1 MAQETQSRQKQ
12 TVTIDGHRLTL
23 TNLDKVLYPETGTT
37 KADVLAYYA
46 AIADVLI
53 PHAADRPATR
63 KRWVHGVGT
72 AEHPGQVFF
81 QKNLDDSAPKWVKR
95 RPIEHKDHTNDYPLV
110 NNLATLTWLGQ
121 IAALEIHVPQWKF
134 GRTGVIRNPDRL
146 VLDLDPGEGTGLQ
159 ECAEVARFARAILKD
174 VGLDPMPVTSGSKGI
189 HLYAALDG
197 RLTSDEVSEF
207 AHELARALEAQHP
220 DLIVSDMK
228 KSLRVGKVLVD
239 WSQNNGAKTTITPYS
254 LRGRLRPFVAVP
266 RTWRELA
273 EKDLAHLDYEQVLA
287 RMKRRKD
294 PLAVLLGASG
304 AALEPTAER
313 MAGFEISDVG
323 ADRLARY
330 RAKRDA
336 SKTPEPVPAAGGKG
350 AGAAASGKQSGQTF
364 VIQEHHASRL
374 HYDFRLEHDGV
385 LVSWAL
391 PKGVPTDTKANHLAV
406 QTEDHPLEY
415 GSFEGRIPKGEY
427 GAGEV
432 TIWDA
437 GTYELEKWRDDEVI
451 ATLHGEPGGG
461 LGGPTKF
468 ALIRTGGEGRE
479 ANNWLIHLMKDSP
492 SVGERRRGTARA
504 GTAPAGAAPT
514 GTVAKPRAKETT
526 RPRRDTVRPMLA
538 TLGGE
543 TDLSDD
549 EDGEEGWAFEMKWDG
564 IRALAF
570 LGADDAD
577 VRLLTRNGNDVTVTY
592 PEIADRLRESVGSG
606 AAIVDGEIV
615 ALNAKS
621 VPDFGLLQ
629 QRMGLT
635 KPAEVEAAMREIPVQ
650 YLLFDVLERDG
661 ASLVAEP
668 YDERRRQLLDLVHA
682 DGPVQ
687 VPPAFEGD
695 LASAMRS
702 SRELGLEGVLAKR
715 RDSKYRAG
723 RRSDSWVKIKHH
735 KAQEVVVGGWRS
747 GKGRRAGSVGS
758 LLLGIPAEGGLRYV
772 GRVGTGFKD
781 RELEEIAERLA
792 KRRRATSPFV
802 DVPRPDASDAH
813 WVKPDLVGEV
823 EFGEWTSTGRLR
835 QPSWRGWRPD
845 KAADDVIREP

>member
-1 MAQETQSRQKQ
+1 MRSAHRVGMAQQTEVRQKQ

-23 TNLDKVLYPETGTT
+23 TSLDKVLYPETGTT

-197 RLTSDEVSEF
+197 TLTSDEVSEF

-228 KSLRVGKVLVD
+228 KSLRRGKVLVD
-239 WSQNNGAKTTITPYS
+239 WSQNNAAKTTITPYS

-266 RTWRELA
+266 RTWSELA
-273 EKDLAHLDYEQVLA
+273 DKDLAHLDYEQVMA

-294 PLAVLLGASG
+294 PLAVLLAASG

-313 MAGFEISDVG
+313 MAGFEISDAG

-336 SKTPEPVPAAGGKG
+336 SKTPEPVPAADGKG
-350 AGAAASGKQSGQTF
+350 AGAAGKQSGQTF

-391 PKGVPTDTKANHLAV
+391 PKGVPTDTKKNHLAV

-415 GSFEGRIPKGEY
+415 GSFEGSIPKGEY

-461 LGGPTKF
+461 LGGPATF
-468 ALIRTGGEGRE
+468 ALIRTEGEGKE

-492 SVGERRRGTARA
+492 SVA
-504 GTAPAGAAPT
+504 GGKKGSTAPRTAPKKSSAKGAA
-514 GTVAKPRAKETT
+514 RS
-526 RPRRDTVRPMLA
+526 RRDGLRPMLA
-538 TLGGE
+538 TLGTE

-564 IRALAF
+564 IRALAY
-570 LGADDAD
+570 LGADDSD
-577 VRLLTRNGNDVTVTY
+577 VRLLTRNGNDVTVAY
-592 PEIADRLRESVGSG
+592 PEIAARLRESVGYES
-606 AAIVDGEIV
+606 AILDGEIV

-635 KPAEVEAAMREIPVQ
+635 KPAEVERAMREVPVQ
-650 YLLFDVLERDG
+650 FLLFDLLERDG
-661 ASLVAEP
+661 TSLVGET
-668 YDERRRQLLDLVHA
+668 YDERRRQLLDLVSV
-682 DGPVQ
+682 DGPIQ

-715 RDSKYRAG
+715 RGSTYRAG

-735 KAQEVVVGGWRS
+735 RAQEVVIGGWRP
-747 GKGRRAGSVGS
+747 GKGRRAGGVGS
-758 LLLGIPAEGGLRYV
+758 LLLGIPGEDGLRYV
-772 GRVGTGFKD
+772 GRVGTGFTD
-781 RELEEIAERLA
+781 RDLEEIARRLE
-792 KRRRATSPFV
+792 KRHRATTPFV
-802 DVPRPDASDAH
+802 DVPRADAADAH

-835 QPSWRGWRPD
+835 QPTWRGWRPD
-845 KAADDVIREP
+845 KEANQVKKEG

>member
-1 MAQETQSRQKQ
+1 MSPAHRVRMAEKQ

-46 AIADVLI
+46 AVADVLI

-197 RLTSDEVSEF
+197 TLSSDQVSEF
-207 AHELARALEAQHP
+207 AHELARALEAEHP

-228 KSLRVGKVLVD
+228 KSLRTGKVLVD
-239 WSQNNGAKTTITPYS
+239 WSQNNAAKTTITPYS

-266 RTWRELA
+266 RTWSELA
-273 EKDLAHLDYEQVLA
+273 EKDLAHLDYEQVMA

-294 PLAVLLGASG
+294 PLAVLPAASG

-313 MAGFEISDVG
+313 MAGFEISDAG
-323 ADRLARY
+323 ADRLEEY

-336 SKTPEPVPAAGGKG
+336 AKTPEPVPAAGKKRAGKKG
-350 AGAAASGKQSGQTF
+350 AGKEARQTF
-364 VIQEHHASRL
+364 VIQEHQASRL

-391 PKGVPTDTKANHLAV
+391 PKGVPTDTKKNHLAV

-461 LGGPTKF
+461 LGGPAKF
-468 ALIRTGGEGRE
+468 ALIRTGGEGKE

-492 SVGERRRGTARA
+492 SVAGGRKRTAANRA
-504 GTAPAGAAPT
+504 TATRTAPKKSPAKGAA
-514 GTVAKPRAKETT
+514 RS
-526 RPRRDTVRPMLA
+526 RRDVVRPMLA
-538 TLGGE
+538 TLGTE

-564 IRALAF
+564 IRALAY
-570 LGADDAD
+570 LGADHSD

-592 PEIADRLRESVGSG
+592 PEIAGRLRDSVGAG
-606 AAIVDGEIV
+606 AAILDGEIV

-635 KPAEVEAAMREIPVQ
+635 KPAEVERAMREVPVQ
-650 YLLFDVLERDG
+650 FLLFDLLERDG
-661 ASLVAEP
+661 TSLVGEP
-668 YDERRRQLLDLVHA
+668 YDERRRQLHALVSV
-682 DGPVQ
+682 DGPIQ

-715 RDSKYRAG
+715 RDSRYRAG

-735 KAQEVVVGGWRS
+735 RAQEVVIGGWRP
-747 GKGRRAGSVGS
+747 GKGRRAGGVGS
-758 LLLGIPAEGGLRYV
+758 LLLGIPEEDGLRYV

-781 RELEEIAERLA
+781 RELREIAERLA
-792 KRRRATSPFV
+792 TRRLATTPFV
-802 DVPRPDASDAH
+802 DVPRADAADAH

-845 KAADDVIREP
+845 KAAGDVIRES